1 MFLFQKLYEQV
12 VSGISEA
19 FTTFVTKR
27 AAGAKN
33 IEDSAFSK
41 GKYSILTGYHFAGK
55 VKPYA
60 DALRWSNKEKKEV
73 HFKQKYREMYKKL
86 KDLDSLTQKEFQTI
100 SGSLEAYGEVYI
112 QSVKPKEYD
121 K

>member
-12 VSGISEA
+12 VSDISEA
-19 FTTFVTKR
+19 FTTFVSKR
-27 AAGAKN
+27 ASGAKK
-33 IEDSAFSK
+33 IEESAFSK
-41 GKYSILTGYHFAGK
+41 GKYAILTGYHFAGK

-60 DALRWSNKEKKEV
+60 DALKWSNKEKKEL
-73 HFKQKYREMYKKL
+73 HFKQKYNDIYEKL
-86 KDLDSLTQKEFQTI
+86 KDLDSLTQKEFQSI

-112 QSVKPKEYD
+112 QSVKPKEYS